1 MTGKSRLMENT
12 GPVKFCELHVYQD
25 NRESLSEST
34 LLSFLYISIISA
46 KQTLFKDSNTYIFS
60 SIIKYEILN
69 EHRQKS
75 NCEFVAYSLFIVI
88 NSLTGQWT

>member
-25 NRESLSEST
+25 SCESLSEST
-34 LLSFLYISIISA
+34 SLSFLYISIISA

-75 NCEFVAYSLFIVI
+75 DCEFVAYSLFIVI